1 MNANFQN
8 NKIIHDLREQND
20 QIMKE
25 KMQRDTSNKELNISS
40 DIQGIQA
47 PQNVNLLPFMDDA
60 RSQIRRDY
68 IKNLALENKN
78 LEIEK

>member
-1 MNANFQN
+1 MNVNFQN
-8 NKIIHDLREQND
+8 NKLIQDLREQND

-68 IKNLALENKN
+68 IKNLTLENKS
-78 LEIEK
+78 LDIEK